1 MIGNEGMEAALHA
14 CAESGVRVER
24 YLKRSG
30 EPTIAAADEVA
41 RAIVEASYQA
51 VVGIGG
57 GSALDLAKA
66 GRLLGDAGGSVWD
79 YLEGER
85 PFSPPA
91 LPLVLCPTTS
101 GTGSEVSGAAVLT
114 DSDRDRKVGIANG
127 LMRAQHAPADP
138 LLTPGLPP

>member
-1 MIGNEGMEAALHA
+1 MSTPDVTPFHTQLPVKLSFGDGAIAELVDVLASFAAESVFVVVEEPMIGNEGMEAALHA

-41 RAIVEASYQA
+41 RAIVEGSYQA

-66 GRLLGDAGGSVWD
+66 GRLLGDAG
-79 YLEGER
+79 
-85 PFSPPA
+85 
-91 LPLVLCPTTS
+91 
-101 GTGSEVSGAAVLT
+101 
-114 DSDRDRKVGIANG
+114 
-127 LMRAQHAPADP
+127 
-138 LLTPGLPP
+138 